1 MNKIVLLFFLL
12 ITFTSCNKYKI
23 EGSTADSGLDGR
35 MFFVKVLGDDREWHT
50 IDSCEVVHGEFT
62 MEGNVDSVVMATLF
76 MDNNGILPLVIE
88 KGKLKVKINESDI
101 KVSGTPMNDSLYE
114 FMNKQ
119 NSINTQFNDLLHKE
133 SQMILN
139 GEDPDVAHEM
149 LNREGEKLSKEMSDL
164 TVNFIT
170 GNFDNVLGRG
180 VFLIMINNMPYPLIT
195 PEITRIMDKAPDSF
209 KEYPL
214 IKEYMSAA
222 HENMNRARQQY

>member
-1 MNKIVLLFFLL
+1 
-12 ITFTSCNKYKI
+12 
-23 EGSTADSGLDGR
+23 
-35 MFFVKVLGDDREWHT
+35 
-50 IDSCEVVHGEFT
+50 
-62 MEGNVDSVVMATLF
+62 MEGNVYSVVMATLF
-76 MDNNGILPLVIE
+76 MDNNAILPLVIE

>member
-12 ITFTSCNKYKI
+12 IAFTSCNKYKI
-23 EGSTADSGLDGR
+23 EGSTGDSGLDGR
-35 MFFVKVLGDDREWHT
+35 MFFIRVLGDDREWKT
-50 IDSCEVVHGEFT
+50 IDSCEVVHGEFM
-62 MEGNVDSVVMATLF
+62 MEGKVDSVVMATLF
-76 MDNNGILPLVIE
+76 MDNNAILPLVIE
-88 KGKLKVKINESDI
+88 KGRLKVELNESDT
-101 KVSGTPMNDSLYE
+101 KVSGTPLNDSLYE

-119 NSINTQFNDLLHKE
+119 NSINTQYSDLLHKE
-133 SQMILN
+133 SQMILD
-139 GEDPDVAHEM
+139 GEDPDVAHAM

-164 TVNFIT
+164 AVNFIT

-195 PEITRIMDKAPDSF
+195 PEITRIMDKAPASF

-222 HENMNRARQQY
+222 QENMNRMQSQY